1 MVINLETKN
10 SQSKQ
15 KIKHKKHLNCLYIE
29 AFFKQLL
36 KAIICAL
43 IIIGIT
49 ILFTG
54 AEIVEYVIC
63 QQESFI
69 TFLNIIQGF
78 LEVAVAIYSAVI
90 SIFATA
96 KTTVTE
102 KLSKN
107 NSHISFIVTISV
119 GFIANIIAVYLN
131 VLVTSFGANGILILA
146 AMILT
151 LISICYMIIFLA
163 ALIKI
168 FALCA
173 ENSAKEAQ
181 EEEAKYNSIQTTLEK
196 IERKLK

>member
-15 KIKHKKHLNCLYIE
+15 KIKHKKHLNYLYIE
-29 AFFKQLL
+29 AFFKQFL

-63 QQESFI
+63 QQDSFI
-69 TFLNIIQGF
+69 TFLNNIQGF
-78 LEVAVAIYSAVI
+78 LEISIAIYSAVI

-163 ALIKI
+163 ALI
-168 FALCA
+168 
-173 ENSAKEAQ
+173 
-181 EEEAKYNSIQTTLEK
+181 
-196 IERKLK
+196 

>member
-1 MVINLETKN
+1 MINLETKN

-15 KIKHKKHLNCLYIE
+15 KIKHKKHLNYLYIE
-29 AFFKQLL
+29 AFFKQFL

-63 QQESFI
+63 QQDSFI
-69 TFLNIIQGF
+69 TFLNNIQGF
-78 LEVAVAIYSAVI
+78 LEISIAIYSAVI

-163 ALIKI
+163 ALI
-168 FALCA
+168 
-173 ENSAKEAQ
+173 
-181 EEEAKYNSIQTTLEK
+181 
-196 IERKLK
+196 

>member
-69 TFLNIIQGF
+69 TFLNNIQGF
-78 LEVAVAIYSAVI
+78 LEISIAIYSAVI

-107 NSHISFIVTISV
+107 NSHISFIVTILSKLSISS
-119 GFIANIIAVYLN
+119 IATKVVIILVKLAIDVFLVSFLLYINIS
-131 VLVTSFGANGILILA
+131 SFMLYNE
-146 AMILT
+146 T
-151 LISICYMIIFLA
+151 YSPVIS
-163 ALIKI
+163 
-168 FALCA
+168 
-173 ENSAKEAQ
+173 NSSA
-181 EEEAKYNSIQTTLEK
+181 
-196 IERKLK
+196 